1 MSKAAVEHL
10 FTGATGDISV
20 YDKTKT
26 MLGSLFRQNTGPLD
40 SDKWVGPA
48 PIALARPMEQSTAI
62 PSGLVHAI
70 SWSSNV
76 DWLFLGDL
84 ATAASTRRINMFT
97 YNRVTG
103 TLAWQGFVTMN
114 FVTNTG
120 NKTIRGLRAFLTRH
134 TSGTVGV
141 SGGVNVA
148 GDGSTTFLSD
158 GIAAG
163 ARIGFGTQDPT
174 QVTTWYDIASITSN
188 SVLTLG
194 QGSPDVT
201 AGTQYVIEEL
211 RVAVSLTNATP
222 ANGGLFL
229 IKGLNQSVFQ
239 TIGTNIAEA
248 AAADNIRAIYW
259 LADAATVTDTVSAGL
274 ADDDFFSLS
283 THYVYTIDGST
294 TAKIYKYNVRAVLT
308 GLASGKS
315 TSAFVLVTN
324 ASGTLT
330 GTLAAVGNGRVCTLN
345 HGVASGV
352 KSLFFVTGTRVYR
365 AAITGITSGNPNFIS
380 DNMVEIPPGSV
391 NTYAASGALSQV
403 DYSPMLDRLVV
414 MTTGASGN
422 RSYVTQYNT
431 ASLAFDHVILA
442 ETRQLDQSTADS
454 RVTPIPGI
462 DASPLFVWTLNGI
475 FYLVRNSST
484 AALNQLYAVPMGVDW
499 TYSAATMQRVITP
512 EIQTPNATKF
522 YRAVVTESEYLG
534 SDFAVITTEPVRLSV
549 RTSGIND
556 NSGSWTVVD
565 RSGIISGIAASSSVQ
580 FMLEFRMLGFQCL
593 PARVYAVTAVYEDSS
608 TDSHFQPSVKWSD
621 ASTKKFAWRLSSAFG
636 GTVPTLRIRLYDA
649 VSGSGPL
656 VDDTTVV
663 NAGTWEKSTDDGATW
678 GNCTTADKANEI
690 TYVRYTPAA
699 LADNIKVRA
708 LLTQN

>member
-1 MSKAAVEHL
+1 MSKSAMEHL
-10 FTGATGDISV
+10 FTGTTGDISV

-26 MLGSLFRQNTGPLD
+26 LLGSLFRQNTGPLD

-48 PIALARPMEQSTAI
+48 PIAVARPMEQSTAI
-62 PSGLVHAI
+62 PSGPVHAI
-70 SWSSNV
+70 SWSSNI
-76 DWLFLGDL
+76 DWLFFGDL
-84 ATAASTRRINMFT
+84 ATAAATRRISMFT
-97 YNRVTG
+97 YNRATG
-103 TLAWQGFVTMN
+103 TLAWQGFITMN

-120 NKTIRGLRAFLTRH
+120 NKTVRGLRAFLTRH
-134 TSGTVGV
+134 TTGTVGV
-141 SGGVNVA
+141 STGTAVA
-148 GDGSTTFLSD
+148 GSGTNFSSD

-163 ARIGFGTQDPT
+163 ARIGFGTTDPA
-174 QVTTWYDIASITSN
+174 QVSVWYDIASITSN
-188 SVLTLG
+188 TVLTLG
-194 QGSPDVT
+194 QSSPDVT
-201 AGTQYVIEEL
+201 AGTPYVIEEL

-229 IKGLNQSVFQ
+229 VKGLNPSVFQ

-248 AAADNIRAIYW
+248 ATTDNLRAIYW

-274 ADDDFFSLS
+274 ADDDFVDNA
-283 THYVYTIDGST
+283 THYVYSLDGST
-294 TAKIYKYNVRAVLT
+294 TAKIYKYNVRAA
-308 GLASGKS
+308 LASLLSGKS
-315 TSAFVLVTN
+315 VSAFVLATAV
-324 ASGTLT
+324 SSTLT
-330 GTLAAVGNGRVCTLN
+330 GTLAAVGNGRVCTLS

-365 AAITGITSGNPNFIS
+365 VAVSGITSGNATFIS

-391 NTYAASGALSQV
+391 NTYAASGAMSQV

-442 ETRQLDQSTADS
+442 ETRQLDQSTADG
-454 RVTPIPGI
+454 RITPIPGI

-475 FYLVRNSST
+475 FYFVRNAIT
-484 AALNQLYAVPMGVDW
+484 AALNQVYAVPMGVDW
-499 TYSAATMQRVITP
+499 TYSATTTQRVITP
-512 EIQTPNATKF
+512 EMQTPNATKL
-522 YRAVVTESEYLG
+522 YRAVVTEAEYLG
-534 SDFAVITTEPVRLSV
+534 SDFAITTTEPVRLSV
-549 RTSGIND
+549 RTSGISD

-565 RSGIISGIAASSSVQ
+565 RSGIISGLAASSSIQ

-593 PARVYAVTAVYEDSS
+593 PARVYAITAVYEDAY

-656 VDDTTVV
+656 VDDTTVA

-678 GNCTTADKANEI
+678 GSYTTADKTNET
-690 TYVRYTPAA
+690 TYVRYTPSS